1 MTQVDFYLVDDASVG
16 AAHRT
21 ACRLARKAWLAGHQ
35 IYIYVPESTQVQV
48 LDELLWT
55 WSEGS
60 FIPHARYPSSQAGT
74 VRVLIGAVEAPAG
87 NAGVL
92 ISLAPAVLPWFSRFE
107 RLVEIVPGDETQ
119 RQQARERFRF
129 YRDRGYALDTHPVQ
143 N

>member
-21 ACRLARKAWLAGHQ
+21 ACRVARKAWRAGHQ
-35 IYIYVPESTQVQV
+35 IYIYVPESTQVQA
-48 LDELLWT
+48 LDDLLWT
-55 WSEGS
+55 WSAGS
-60 FIPHARYPSSQAGT
+60 FIPHARYPSPQAGT
-74 VRVLIGAVEAPAG
+74 VRVLIGAGEAPAG

-107 RLVEIVPGDETQ
+107 RLAEIVAGDEMQ

-129 YRDRGYALDTHPVQ
+129 YRDRGYALDTHPVS